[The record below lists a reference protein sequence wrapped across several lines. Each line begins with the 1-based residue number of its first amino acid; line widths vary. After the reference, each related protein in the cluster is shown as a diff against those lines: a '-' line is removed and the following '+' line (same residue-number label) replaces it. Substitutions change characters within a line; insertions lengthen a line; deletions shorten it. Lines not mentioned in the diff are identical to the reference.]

1 MVLDARLKQ
10 LATGISA
17 AKAAKAFARSM
28 DASEKLSPL
37 EVQQADEFKATLEGM
52 FLMAAVDGE
61 VSPEEIGQLRAS
73 LEAIV
78 DMHAMDKL
86 ELQPLLD
93 DLNAQLEKDGWKA
106 RLTDVAR
113 RLPTDDAKAY
123 AFRLAAGVAFVDD
136 NVEHAEA
143 AAIDAFAAAMG
154 IGAEESQEILRE
166 VVGELFGE

>member
-1 MVLDARLKQ
+1 MVLDARLKK

-17 AKAAKAFARSM
+17 AKAAKAFGRSL
-28 DASEKLSPL
+28 DPAEKLSNL
-37 EVQQADEFKATLEGM
+37 EQEQADEFKATLEGM

-61 VSPEEIGQLRAS
+61 VSPEEVGQLRAS
-73 LEAIV
+73 IEAIM
-78 DMHAMDKL
+78 DMHAMESLALEPLLAELNDKL
-86 ELQPLLD
+86 Q
-93 DLNAQLEKDGWKA
+93 KDGWKA

-113 RLPTDDAKAY
+113 RIPTDDAKAY

-154 IGAEESQEILRE
+154 LDTEASQEILRE
-166 VVGELFGE
+166 VVGELFGD